1 MKTLMRS
8 VLLLGL
14 VTGLMTGCNTMAGLG
29 KDIKTAGDKI
39 EDAAKKK

>member
-1 MKTLMRS
+1 MSS
-8 VLLLGL
+8 VLLMSLM
-14 VTGLMTGCNTMAGLG
+14 TGLLTGCNTMAGLG

>member
-1 MKTLMRS
+1 
-8 VLLLGL
+8 